1 MARSSSFG
9 RLVLAALWM
18 AKALAQPQASVTGT
32 VTDSVTGLPILRAH
46 VNLRAGEK
54 SFGAFSDAEGKFTIR
69 GLTPGEY
76 FVSAE
81 SARFVPRRSTSNP
94 VSLKAGDAN
103 DAIEVKLTPMGAIV
117 GRILDAEGEPVQG
130 VHVLAQGVGQAGDAT
145 TDDKGHYRI
154 GGLAPGRY
162 RVEAWKDWRNTPP
175 EIRTD
180 GSKEIR
186 YAPTYYPGTL
196 SSKEATRVA
205 VQPGGES
212 GGIDVQLIG
221 RPIVKVS
228 GKVVSVPPGANAV
241 FVEGGQAGMVRAAK
255 DDGSFAIWGLNPG
268 KVTLTARV
276 VGLTGRDLQ
285 SAPVELEIGTENVEN
300 IELRLVPAFDV
311 SGSLRFEDERARTP
325 KTGDEGPGKNMKA
338 RISLEPLR
346 SGNSVTV
353 EIGDDQSFQ
362 LEHVQPGQYRAEIG
376 LGNNAYVKSMRL
388 GSQDVE
394 GNVIDLRYGASG
406 ALTLVVSADT
416 CEISGTVS
424 DAKGPMAGAMVGLL
438 PQRNGLSSGA
448 VTNDA
453 GKYSITGLP
462 PGKYRLR
469 AGNESEMEL
478 MTAPGIEP
486 EDDEDSF
493 VTVELRAG
501 DKITLDLKASALER

>member
-103 DAIEVKLTPMGAIV
+103 DAIEVKLTPVGSIV
-117 GRILDAEGEPVQG
+117 GRIVDAEGEPAQG
-130 VHVLAQGVGQAGDAT
+130 VQVLAQGVGQSGDAV
-145 TDDKGHYRI
+145 TDDKGRYRI

-162 RVEAWKDWRNTPP
+162 RVRTWKQWRNTPP

-205 VQPGGES
+205 VQPAGES
-212 GGIDVQLIG
+212 SGIDVQMIG
-221 RPIVKVS
+221 GRIVKVS
-228 GKVVSVPPGANAV
+228 GKVENAPAGANV
-241 FVEGGQAGMVRAAK
+241 FVEGGQAGMVRASK
-255 DDGSFAIWGLNPG
+255 DDGSFVIWGLNPD
-268 KVTLTARV
+268 KITLTARV
-276 VGLTGRDLQ
+276 VGLTGTDLQ
-285 SAPVELEIGTENVEN
+285 SAPVELEIGTDNVEN

-325 KTGDEGPGKNMKA
+325 KAGDEGPGKNM
-338 RISLEPLR
+338 RYRLSLDPVKN
-346 SGNSVTV
+346 GNSVAA

-362 LEHVQPGQYRAEIG
+362 LEHVQPGQYRVEIG

-388 GSQDVE
+388 GSHDVE
-394 GNVIDLRYGASG
+394 GNVVDLRYGVAG
-406 ALTLVVSADT
+406 ALTLLVSADT
-416 CEISGTVS
+416 CEVSGTVS
-424 DAKGPMAGAMVGLL
+424 DAKGPAAGAMVGLL
-438 PQRNGLSSGA
+438 PQRNGVSSGA
-448 VTNDA
+448 ITDDA
-453 GKYSITGLP
+453 GKYSFTGLP

-469 AGNESEMEL
+469 AGNESDMEL

-486 EDDEDSF
+486 EDDEDLF
-493 VTVELRAG
+493 ATVELRAG
-501 DKITLDLKASALER
+501 DKITLDLKKTVVDR